1 MKRLPADGP
10 RARVAALVGW
20 FLDVP
25 PTRRTK
31 PEEILYGIDERPP
44 LGTLVGIS
52 AQHVLLALM
61 LSLYAVL
68 AARDLGLDPAGVAR
82 YAAASLFW
90 IGLGSALYGLRSRLT
105 PGIPFV
111 NIPSPVSLGTYVAV
125 TGLHGPGAAI
135 GAFVLANLV
144 LFLGAAW
151 LPRLRAYFPAEVTG
165 VAVLMLGVSLIPE
178 AVGASFGVD
187 EGGPVSAAAFAT
199 AMATL
204 AGIIW
209 ASVWGPPRVR
219 IMAVLIGTV
228 GGILVAAALG
238 VLDLRGIERLGEL
251 PPLALPTD
259 GRMLGWPTLV
269 PAAILPVFLVESLAA
284 MDQLAS
290 ALTLDKLNDAKW
302 RRADMPMVARAVRT
316 LAIGNV
322 LLAANGLLTSGSS
335 SANLGLAH
343 ASGVMSRQIAYVAG
357 GMMMLLAFIPAASGL
372 IVLTPGPVVG
382 AILIYTSA
390 FMIVAGMDLILS
402 RMMNAKRSFT
412 VGISIVAGITVYAL
426 PALVREAPGWSHTI
440 VSSGLT
446 VAALAA
452 VLLNLVFRIGVS
464 QSASTFVETS
474 AGGAAVADFLE
485 HWGKA
490 WGARREV
497 IVRAGLAI
505 GEAMEILGHSG
516 AIGGR
521 AELTARFDEVDL
533 VCTLRY
539 PGAPLSLGGP
549 QPGREVDVA
558 AMLDADDDEV
568 DRAMRQVS
576 ALMVTR
582 LADRVRTGTGRD
594 GRAELTLQFEH

>member
-1 MKRLPADGP
+1 MTSVPDAHFRRRIGAVRHWLTNVPPGP
-10 RARVAALVGW
+10 RR
-20 FLDVP
+20 
-25 PTRRTK
+25 TR
-31 PEEILYGIDERPP
+31 PEEILYGLDERPP
-44 LGTLVGIS
+44 LGTLLGIS
-52 AQHVLLALM
+52 AQHLLLAVM

-68 AARDLGLDPAGVAR
+68 AARNLGLDAAGTAR
-82 YAAASLFW
+82 YAAASMFW
-90 IGLGSALYGLRSRLT
+90 IGLGTVLYGFRTRLT

-125 TGLHGPGAAI
+125 TGLYGPGAAI
-135 GAFVLANLV
+135 GAFVFANVV
-144 LFLGAAW
+144 LFVGAAW
-151 LPRLRAYFPAEVTG
+151 LPRLRAYFPPEVTG

-187 EGGPVSAAAFAT
+187 EGGPVSGAAFAA
-199 AMATL
+199 AMTTL
-204 AGIIW
+204 AAIVW

-228 GGILVAAALG
+228 AGILVAAALG
-238 VLDLRGIERLGEL
+238 VLDLEGIESLGGM
-251 PPLALPTD
+251 PALALPAA
-259 GRMLGWPTLV
+259 GRELGWPALV
-269 PAAILPVFLVESLAA
+269 PAAILPVFLVEALGA

-290 ALTLDKLNDAKW
+290 TLTLDKLNDARW

-343 ASGVMSRQIAYVAG
+343 ASGVMSRHIAFVAG
-357 GMMMLLAFIPAASGL
+357 GMMMLIAFIPAASGL

-382 AILIYTSA
+382 AILVYTSA

-402 RMMNAKRSFT
+402 RMLNTKRSFT
-412 VGISIVAGITVYAL
+412 IGISIVAGVTVYAL
-426 PALVREAPGWSHTI
+426 PALVDEAPGWSSTI

-446 VAALAA
+446 VAAIAA
-452 VLLNLVFRIGVS
+452 ILLNLVFRIGVH
-464 QSASTFVETS
+464 QTARTTIETGGGSAE
-474 AGGAAVADFLE
+474 VADFLE

-505 GEAMEILGHSG
+505 GEALEILDQTG
-516 AIGGR
+516 AIDGR
-521 AELTARFDEVDL
+521 AELVAHFDEVDL

-539 PGAPLSLGGP
+539 AGEPLQLGAA
-549 QPGREVDVA
+549 DINVA
-558 AMLDADDDEV
+558 AMLDADDEEIE
-568 DRAMRQVS
+568 RGMRQVS

-582 LADRVRTGTGRD
+582 LADKVRSATGRTGK
-594 GRAELTLQFEH
+594 AELTLQFEH